1 MNHQLQVR
9 YFAAARELA
18 GCASETLAL
27 AGPSISTAE
36 LRARLAELHPS
47 LAPYLTRLKFAVNG
61 ELQHEEPALCA
72 GDVVDVLPPVA
83 GGAPARTGVC
93 DAPLSIDDAFR
104 AVSHAGAGGVALFV
118 GVVRDH
124 AGEQAVERLDYEAHE
139 SLAERELSRIA
150 QAVEAEYPG
159 SRAYAWHRVGSLQVG
174 ELAVVVAAS
183 AAHRAEAFAAC
194 RALIERIKE
203 SVPIWKKEWAAD
215 GSTGWV
221 NLTK

>member
-27 AGPSISTAE
+27 GGPSLSATE
-36 LRARLAELHPS
+36 LRARLSELHPA
-47 LAPYLTRLKFAVNG
+47 LGPYLNRLKLAVNG
-61 ELQHEEPALCA
+61 ELSHEEPVLRA

-83 GGAPARTGVC
+83 GGAPARTGVS
-93 DAPLSIDDAFR
+93 DAPLSIDAAFR
-104 AVSHAGAGGVALFV
+104 AVSHPGAGGVALFV

-124 AGEQAVERLDYEAHE
+124 AGAQAVERLDYEAHE
-139 SLAERELSRIA
+139 SLAERELLRIA
-150 QAVEAEYPG
+150 QAVEAEFPG

-203 SVPIWKKEWAAD
+203 SVPIWKKEWATD